1 MPLVDTP
8 QNGEYM
14 VAAYTVAP
22 VILAGYLA
30 LLWRRMRRVIG
41 R

>member
-1 MPLVDTP
+1 MAPDTP
-8 QNGEYM
+8 QNAGYM
-14 VAAYTVAP
+14 LAAYIVTP

-30 LLWRRMRRVIG
+30 LLWRRVRRVIG